1 MQELQ
6 PQVQEL
12 QKRYKNDKDKLNQE
26 MVKLYQENKANPAG
40 GCAPTLI
47 QMPILISLY
56 WVIQQPLKYM
66 LGKTPEIIQ
75 QLFDKIPAGALERI
89 MNMKDISII
98 NYFTKNVDQLA
109 GLENLLKPSELIN
122 LNFLGILNLGMQP
135 SFDMAKLTGP
145 LSVQYIVLLFIPI
158 LAAVS
163 TYFSIVTSSAQTAQ
177 SQAAGNQ
184 MQKSMTTIMPFIT
197 GFFAFSVP
205 AGLGLYWIVSNVFQV
220 LQQWYMNKYVIQK
233 KEVAKK

>member
-1 MQELQ
+1 
-6 PQVQEL
+6 
-12 QKRYKNDKDKLNQE
+12 
-26 MVKLYQENKANPAG
+26 
-40 GCAPTLI
+40 
-47 QMPILISLY
+47 
-56 WVIQQPLKYM
+56 
-66 LGKTPEIIQ
+66 
-75 QLFDKIPAGALERI
+75 
-89 MNMKDISII
+89 MKDISII

-145 LSVQYIVLLFIPI
+145 LSVQYIVLLFIPV